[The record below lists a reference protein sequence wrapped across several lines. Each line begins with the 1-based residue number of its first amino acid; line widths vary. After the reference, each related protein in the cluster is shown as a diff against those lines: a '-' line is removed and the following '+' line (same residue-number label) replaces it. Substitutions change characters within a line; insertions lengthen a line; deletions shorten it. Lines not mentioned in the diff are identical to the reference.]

1 MLYFESFGSTPPKTP
16 PATKAN
22 IGNMNA
28 LPKDPTSKSK
38 ACRLKI
44 SQARSPKGRAASTQK
59 GMIQP
64 FRCHSVQHWARNAES
79 NFGSDAGSS
88 DSKVRLSQ
96 SAMPSEIGGSPRRFR
111 ETAKTATQYAAV
123 AIVSIVSASA
133 TVTLLQ

>member
-1 MLYFESFGSTPPKTP
+1 MLYFESFGSTPPRTP
-16 PATKAN
+16 PATKPN
-22 IGNMNA
+22 TGNTTA
-28 LPKDPTSKSK
+28 LPNDPTTKSK

-44 SQARSPKGRAASTQK
+44 SQARSPKGMAASTQI

-64 FRCHSVQHWARNAES
+64 LRCHSIQHWPRNAES

-96 SAMPSEIGGSPRRFR
+96 SEMPVEIGGSPRRFR
-111 ETAKTATQYAAV
+111 ETAKTATKYAAI

-133 TVTLLQ
+133 TLTVVQ